1 MPPTRKDLARRAML
15 RADEVRDRFDIA
27 PQAAVN
33 VFDLCGEL
41 FNPNILVR
49 FQEISMEGLYL
60 RQAKPEI
67 WLGLRPLVRRVFNS
81 AHELGHHVFGH
92 GSTLDELKT
101 EGEEDRTFEP
111 DEFLVNTF
119 AGYLLMPRLAMVN
132 AFRLRGWKAEDV
144 VPDQFFVVSCSL
156 GVGYETLANHAAY
169 SLELIGEAAL
179 QKLRRIGLP
188 AIRHEM
194 LGEHAPE
201 RLQVIDT
208 HHTLPTVD
216 TETGTVILLPAG
228 TTAENENL
236 IFAAETQRGVLF
248 QAVKP
253 GITRVFTPE
262 GGWAVLIRIMRY
274 QYHGLGRYRHF
285 PREDGDDE

>member
-15 RADEVRDRFDIA
+15 KADEVRDRFDIE
-27 PQAAVN
+27 PEAAVN

-41 FNPNILVR
+41 FDPKILVR

-60 RQAKPEI
+60 RQDKPEI
-67 WLGLRPLVRRVFNS
+67 WLGLRPLVRRVFNC

-92 GSTLDELKT
+92 GSTLDELKAD
-101 EGEEDRTFEP
+101 GEEDRTFKP
-111 DEFLVNTF
+111 DEFLVNAF
-119 AGYLLMPRLAMVN
+119 AGYLLMPRLAVVN
-132 AFRLRGWKAEDV
+132 AFRLRGWKAEDAI
-144 VPDQFFVVSCSL
+144 PEQFFVVSCSL
-156 GVGYETLANHAAY
+156 GVGYETLSNHAAY
-169 SLELIGEAAL
+169 SLELIGETAF
-179 QKLRRIGLP
+179 QTLRRIGLP
-188 AIRHEM
+188 TIRREM

-208 HHTLPTVD
+208 HHALPTVD
-216 TETGTVILLPAG
+216 TEVGTVILLPTA

-236 IFAAETQRGVLF
+236 IFETETQRGVLF

-253 GITRVFTPE
+253 GITRVFVPD
-262 GGWAVLIRIMRY
+262 GRWAVLIRIMRDK
-274 QYHGLGRYRHF
+274 YHGLGRYRHF